1 LQLRPVRESSGYV
14 IPPEELPRVD
24 RLYERYGIPAGT
36 GEGQPTTATP
46 EPDFP

>member
-1 LQLRPVRESSGYV
+1 VRASSGYL
-14 IPPEELPRVD
+14 IPPEEFPKVD

-36 GEGQPTTATP
+36 GEAAPTAAIP